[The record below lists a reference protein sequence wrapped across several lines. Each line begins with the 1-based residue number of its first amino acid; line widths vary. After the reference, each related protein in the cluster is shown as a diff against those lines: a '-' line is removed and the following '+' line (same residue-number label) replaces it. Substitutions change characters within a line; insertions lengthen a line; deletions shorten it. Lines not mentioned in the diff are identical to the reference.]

1 MMTQVL
7 NVADKTGE
15 LARWLQQQLYDRRI
29 TQRGLAKRAGISPA
43 TVNNIATGRYTPTAS
58 VLRQIAVGLGDTPAE
73 IEALAREM
81 LTLAG
86 YIDEPA
92 ELTNNEKI
100 AFLAQQLSELPAEM
114 QEALQAQIKAL
125 LELYRRKESDE

>member
-1 MMTQVL
+1 MTTQVL

-92 ELTNNEKI
+92 ELTNNDKI
-100 AFLAQQLSELPAEM
+100 ARAE
-114 QEALQAQIKAL
+114 
-125 LELYRRKESDE
+125 

>member
-1 MMTQVL
+1 M
-7 NVADKTGE
+7 ADKTGE

-29 TQRGLAKRAGISPA
+29 TQRGLAKRASISPA

-100 AFLAQQLSELPAEM
+100 AYLASQLSQLPPDM
-114 QEALQAQIKAL
+114 QELIRVQIEALIREFGKKSQ
-125 LELYRRKESDE
+125 E